1 MTNSSSFNANFSF
14 FNDKRKQKTVFFFVH
29 QGNVNNYKD
38 LKQKFFF

>member
-14 FNDKRKQKTVFFFVH
+14 FNDKRKQKTVFFFVY